1 MTIGEKIIMP
11 LWLKLN
17 FALLEM
23 NQHWLIVSCILT
35 FCIFSIQKLQEHL
48 EYVALVI
55 NHYSHSEITSLRS
68 SLVLYH
74 FLHSFATVNLN
85 STLPFKDNL
94 FTSAVY
100 WCFSSYLLQL
110 LFLPILFFITYD
122 PPLSLLR
129 RTTCVTWSYDS
140 CGRIL
145 DNLLFFAPN

>member
-1 MTIGEKIIMP
+1 MTVGEKIIMP

-17 FALLEM
+17 FALLGM

-55 NHYSHSEITSLRS
+55 NHYSHSEITNLRS
-68 SLVLYH
+68 FYIIFFTV
-74 FLHSFATVNLN
+74 FLRLTWI
-85 STLPFKDNL
+85 LPSPSRIIYLQVL
-94 FTSAVY
+94 FTDVFLLIY
-100 WCFSSYLLQL
+100 FSSYFYLYC
-110 LFLPILFFITYD
+110 FFITYD
-122 PPLSLLR
+122 PPLSSLR
-129 RTTCVTWSYDS
+129 RRTCVTWSYDS

>member
-1 MTIGEKIIMP
+1 MIKIELCIARNEP
-11 LWLKLN
+11 TLTHCLLYLN
-17 FALLEM
+17 
-23 NQHWLIVSCILT
+23 ILQLFKT
-35 FCIFSIQKLQEHL
+35 EIYTTTSWICCFGYQSLQ
-48 EYVALVI
+48 
-55 NHYSHSEITSLRS
+55 SLRDYKS

-94 FTSAVY
+94 FTSVVY

-110 LFLPILFFITYD
+110 LFLPILFFLTYD
-122 PPLSLLR
+122 PPLPPLR

>member
-1 MTIGEKIIMP
+1 MIKIELCIVRNEP
-11 LWLKLN
+11 TLTHCLLYLN
-17 FALLEM
+17 
-23 NQHWLIVSCILT
+23 ILHLFNT
-35 FCIFSIQKLQEHL
+35 EIPRTSWICCFGYQSLQ
-48 EYVALVI
+48 
-55 NHYSHSEITSLRS
+55 SLRDYKS
-68 SLVLYH
+68 SLVLYN

-110 LFLPILFFITYD
+110 LFLPILFFLTYD
-122 PPLSLLR
+122 PPLSPLR

>member
-17 FALLEM
+17 FALFEM

-35 FCIFSIQKLQEHL
+35 FCNFSKQKFIQQHL
-48 EYVALVI
+48 EVCCFGYQSLQ
-55 NHYSHSEITSLRS
+55 SLRDYKS

-74 FLHSFATVNLN
+74 FLHSFATLNLN

-94 FTSAVY
+94 FTSVVY

-110 LFLPILFFITYD
+110 LFLPILFFLTYD
-122 PPLSLLR
+122 PPLSPLR